1 MGRQGSCM
9 GQLNAEREGG
19 ERFWE
24 RREGDWW
31 NGCAAGRGLERAA
44 NARCNAVRPTAAGA
58 TAGGARAR
66 GPSVAGEAA
75 AAHKP
80 RCACVRRTST
90 KSSPTTAKPLH
101 LTWGSRG
108 AACVLCLCATDMPT
122 LRREPRA
129 RNGETDRR
137 RFWREA
143 CKNTPCVKGLAV
155 AGQEP
160 TTPPTAQVSPHFLY
174 DAADGTPPLERRGA
188 LHTTNT
194 RMTVVWALRPQRR
207 DNNVD
212 GNRQTRAP
220 R

>member
-19 ERFWE
+19 ERCWE

-108 AACVLCLCATDMPT
+108 AACVFVSLCHRYANFT
-122 LRREPRA
+122 PRTKGEKW
-129 RNGETDRR
+129 RNRSTPLLER
-137 RFWREA
+137 A
-143 CKNTPCVKGLAV
+143 CKNTPCVKGLWL
-155 AGQEP
+155 GR
-160 TTPPTAQVSPHFLY
+160 PHLQQLSTLFI
-174 DAADGTPPLERRGA
+174 
-188 LHTTNT
+188 
-194 RMTVVWALRPQRR
+194 
-207 DNNVD
+207 
-212 GNRQTRAP
+212 
-220 R
+220 